1 MHQMSPGVERAVVA
15 TRGWAKQLGSDVIRL
30 SHFILALLEEEE
42 GRPAVLLERAGLS
55 VPDVRNRLT
64 AWIDCPAAPPD
75 NVLFNAA
82 RNWSLL
88 HRHDPEFLTDALLL
102 ATLRASSSFET
113 MVGLDAGRLEQLL
126 TGTGRQDHSQ
136 PQAAQEEESLVFFPP
151 PDATNEIEAARVL
164 DAGFNRAREAIR
176 VIEDFCRFVKDDRF
190 LTEQAK
196 EMRHALAVVAAKLP
210 PRLLATARETLTDV
224 GTSLSAPGEY
234 ERRTPHDVAVVNGK
248 RLQETLRSLEEFG
261 KLFAPDLGRDLET
274 LRYRAYTLEKA
285 LNGGAR
291 NAEKLAGARLYLL
304 LTGSQCAASLDWT
317 IERAA
322 AGGVNI
328 VQLREK
334 DLPDRELLARA
345 RDVRRW
351 TRQAGVLF
359 VMNDRPDI
367 ARLAEADGVHLGQ
380 DDLSIKDARRIVGLE
395 ALVGR
400 STHNL
405 EQVRQAVLE
414 GADYLG
420 IGPVFP
426 SRTKEFSDF
435 PGLEFVAKAAAE
447 TSLPAFALGG
457 VGPANIAAVV
467 QAGASRVAVGA
478 AIATADDPEQASR
491 LLASALML
499 AGNNGVREPA
509 TGKCQRMGSRD
520 EGDGFLPL
528 DSRDG

>member
-15 TRGWAKQLGSDVIRL
+15 ARGWAKRLGSEVVRL
-30 SHFILALLEEEE
+30 SHFVLALLEEDE

-55 VPDVRNRLT
+55 VTEVRSRLT
-64 AWIDCPAAPPD
+64 AWVDCPAAPPD

-82 RNWSLL
+82 RNWSLA

-102 ATLRASSSFET
+102 VVLRASPLHEAAA
-113 MVGLDAGRLEQLL
+113 GLDAGRLEQLV
-126 TGTGRQDHSQ
+126 TGTPRQDSSQ
-136 PQAAQEEESLVFFPP
+136 PQAAQAEEMLDFFSP
-151 PDATNEIEAARVL
+151 PDVMNEIEAARVL

-176 VIEDFCRFVKDDRF
+176 VIEDFCRFVRDDRF

-196 EMRHALAVVAAKLP
+196 EMRHALAVAAAKLP
-210 PRLLATARETLTDV
+210 PRLLAAARETLTDV

-234 ERRTPHDVAVVNGK
+234 ERRTPHDVAIVNGK

-261 KLFAPDLGRDLET
+261 KLFAPDLGRDLES

-285 LNGGAR
+285 LTGGAR
-291 NAEKLAGARLYLL
+291 NAERLAEARLYLL
-304 LTGSQCAASLDWT
+304 LTGAQCTASLDWT
-317 IERAA
+317 IDRAA
-322 AGGVNI
+322 AGGVDV

-334 DLPDRELLARA
+334 ELPDRELLARA

-351 TRQAGVLF
+351 TCQAGVLF

-380 DDLSIKDARRIVGLE
+380 DDLSIKDARRIVGPD
-395 ALVGR
+395 ALIGR
-400 STHNL
+400 STHNI
-405 EQVRQAVLE
+405 EQVRQAILE

-426 SRTKEFSDF
+426 SRTKEFSEF
-435 PGLEFVAKAAAE
+435 PGLAFVAQATAE
-447 TSLPAFALGG
+447 TSLPTFALGG
-457 VGPANIAAVV
+457 VSPANVAGVV
-467 QAGASRVAVGA
+467 QAGARRVAVGA

-491 LLASALML
+491 LLLSALKYGL
-499 AGNNGVREPA
+499 
-509 TGKCQRMGSRD
+509 
-520 EGDGFLPL
+520 
-528 DSRDG
+528 